1 MALLIRRTA
10 GNDYIVV
17 IPLFLAMLEMLSFG
31 VLAPGAPGAED
42 AWFGALP
49 NTYDFVRVR
58 VVGSVRCRLP
68 VYKAVAMC
76 ER

>member
-1 MALLIRRTA
+1 
-10 GNDYIVV
+10 
-17 IPLFLAMLEMLSFG
+17 MLEMLSFG
-31 VLAPGAPGAED
+31 VPAPGAPGAED
-42 AWFGALP
+42 AWFGAHP